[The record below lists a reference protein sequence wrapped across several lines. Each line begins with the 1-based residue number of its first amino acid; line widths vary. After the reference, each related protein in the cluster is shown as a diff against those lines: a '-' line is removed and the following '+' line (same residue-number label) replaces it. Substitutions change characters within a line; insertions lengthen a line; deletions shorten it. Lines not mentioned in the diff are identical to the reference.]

1 MKKALLSALAFA
13 FAFTTLSAPALAKTA
28 TQIKYENKAKVY
40 KANQAAKKA
49 AKGH

>member
-1 MKKALLSALAFA
+1 MKKLIVSALVAA
-13 FAFTTLSAPALAKTA
+13 FAFTSLAAPALAKTA

-49 AKGH
+49 SKGR